1 VKEKKFKSVNIWQ
14 SYKQERDCLVHFL
27 RLLALCWPSAQ
38 STGVCCRQAN
48 QQQAVRVLSCIV
60 SSECEHQSRPHFWAK
75 RLMLVTYR
83 YVTIGN
89 CVLKTAEWLNG
100 LGNCTDVFYVFNVF
114 FSKSKKHDFLRFLEL
129 LRTFLEHWYT
139 LRTYRLATFLLTS
152 CYCSGTIRYD
162 IYCALKNWLSAS
174 LV

>member
-114 FSKSKKHDFLRFLEL
+114 FQNPKNTTFYVFWSCCARFSNTDTRYGHTGWQLFCWL
-129 LRTFLEHWYT
+129 PVTV
-139 LRTYRLATFLLTS
+139 LAR
-152 CYCSGTIRYD
+152 YGTIYIVRSKTD
-162 IYCALKNWLSAS
+162 CQP
-174 LV
+174 V